1 MSDHQ
6 TIVNLWAKNVSPYL
20 IIPKNIIQSFLR
32 CLIINRLAD
41 ISSMSSHL

>member
-20 IIPKNIIQSFLR
+20 IIPKNIIQGFLR

-41 ISSMSSHL
+41 IPSMSSHL

>member
-20 IIPKNIIQSFLR
+20 IIPKKHYSEFP
-32 CLIINRLAD
+32 
-41 ISSMSSHL
+41 